1 MLSFWQSIFVVAG
14 TISLSLCF
22 LLVLRWIWPAAQRSE
37 HNDIIGWQ
45 ISVLGTTYAVILAF
59 MLWNVW
65 NNFEVARINA
75 EIEANSLVDLYR
87 IAGGLEPA
95 RGRPVRLLAREY
107 ADVMVNEEWPAMER
121 EQLSPRSFT
130 LLQQLWDALV
140 QSQPEGTVGGRASLG
155 SAPASVPDGFA
166 QTKLD
171 QAFNALTRLSEHR
184 RLRQLESRMRL
195 PGILWAVLVVGCI
208 VVIGSAC
215 LFGCQNF
222 ALHLIHVFV
231 LSLLLS
237 LVLVAVA
244 DIDRPFQGPV
254 RVQSDAFV
262 FAQQTFQQ
270 LSE

>member
-1 MLSFWQSIFVVAG
+1 MLSFWQSILVVAG
-14 TISLSLCF
+14 TILLSLGF
-22 LLVLRWIWPAAQRSE
+22 LLALRWIWPAAQRSE

-65 NNFEVARINA
+65 NNFQVARINA

-95 RGRPVRLLAREY
+95 RGRPVRLVAREY

-140 QSQPEGTVGGRASLG
+140 RSQPEGMAGGRTPAATAS
-155 SAPASVPDGFA
+155 DGFA

-171 QAFNALTRLSEHR
+171 QAFNALTQLSEHR

-222 ALHLIHVFV
+222 ALHFIHVFV

-244 DIDRPFQGPV
+244 EIDRPFQGPV

>member
-1 MLSFWQSIFVVAG
+1 MLSFWQSILVVAG
-14 TISLSLCF
+14 TVLFSLAF
-22 LLVLRWIWPAAQRSE
+22 LMALRWIWPAAQRSE

-65 NNFEVARINA
+65 NNFQIARINA

-95 RGRPVRLLAREY
+95 KGRPVRALAREY
-107 ADVMVNEEWPAMER
+107 ADAMVNEEWPAMER
-121 EQLSPRSFT
+121 EQLSPHSFAVI
-130 LLQQLWDALV
+130 QQLWDALV
-140 QSQPEGTVGGRASLG
+140 QFQPEGTGGQQAAHG
-155 SAPASVPDGFA
+155 SAPTPAPDGFA

-171 QAFNALTRLSEHR
+171 QAFNALTQLSEHR

-222 ALHLIHVFV
+222 ALHFIHVFV

-244 DIDRPFQGPV
+244 EIDRPFQGPV
-254 RVQSDAFV
+254 RVQPHAFV